1 MRGGMSEIG
10 CLSIPI
16 PIPISMPIPISISIL
31 GAGQVVCRL

>member
-16 PIPISMPIPISISIL
+16 PIPISMPVPISISIL
-31 GAGQVVCRL
+31 GAGQVVCQL

>member
-16 PIPISMPIPISISIL
+16 AMPIPISISISIL